1 MRQKIFPQK
10 YKCLLL
16 VNLNLVSNK
25 ELASYVT
32 YTETKG
38 NALNLSQKK
47 YLTMVLVKLFVF
59 LRGCSYGGEL
69 VQLGG
74 LAHLGEI
81 SPPLRNS
88 NKNMLI

>member
-16 VNLNLVSNK
+16 VNLHLVSNK

-47 YLTMVLVKLFVF
+47 YLTMVLVKIFVF
-59 LRGCSYGGEL
+59 LRGCLYGGEL

-81 SPPLRNS
+81 SPSLRNS
-88 NKNMLI
+88 NENMLI